1 MVYKSTEEKRKAI
14 AEIKASSDW
23 QQGVSYTQDND
34 LIEACYTMSLAEKR
48 VLMLGISKINP
59 IEPPVPNS
67 AVDLS
72 DYNAENPRPFFKS
85 FEFEITTD
93 EWVQHFPT
101 KNPWRDMKEACDSLL
116 TRYLTL
122 HEKTGNTRKMTWVDE
137 VVYHEG
143 EASLSLRLGNSITT
157 RLSGMLENFTRIKLL
172 ETKKLRSVYAIRL
185 YEITQKWSTG
195 LTIVS
200 IDDLRKMFNVEKK
213 YPDFYEFKRRV
224 VEPAVKEVNKNSS
237 KHIEVEY
244 QKRGRKITHVK
255 FFCLNSKS

>member
-1 MVYKSTEEKRKAI
+1 MDYYSTEEKRKAI
-14 AEIKASSDW
+14 AEIKASKDW
-23 QQGVSYTQDND
+23 KQGVSYTQDND

-59 IEPPVPNS
+59 IEPPVPIDPND
-67 AVDLS
+67 DLS
-72 DYNAENPRPFFKS
+72 DYDPNKKKPLFKS
-85 FEFEITTD
+85 FAFEITTD
-93 EWVQHFPT
+93 EWLEHFPT
-101 KNPWRDMKEACDSLL
+101 ENPWRDMKDACDSLL

-122 HEKTGNTRKMTWVDE
+122 KEPKSTIKMSWVDY
-137 VVYHEG
+137 VRYHEG
-143 EASLSLRLGNSITT
+143 EASLTLRLGNEITT

-195 LTIVS
+195 LTILS
-200 IDDLRKMFNVEKK
+200 IDELRRVFNVEDK
-213 YPDFYEFKRRV
+213 YPRFAELKRRV
-224 VEPAVKEVNKNSS
+224 IEAAVKEVNLNSP